1 MVVMVAQVVAALLI
15 GVGALCSGIAALVVA
30 LGTRRKVDNTIV
42 PKVNQLAERV
52 VGVTTLDQDEANGQG
67 RPA

>member
-1 MVVMVAQVVAALLI
+1 MVVMVAQVVAALFVGI
-15 GVGALCSGIAALVVA
+15 GALCSGVAALVVA
-30 LGTRRKVDNTIV
+30 VGTKRKVDKTIV

-52 VGVTTLDQDEANGQG
+52 VGVTTLDQDEANGNG